1 MAQLSEEFEA
11 VRLSA
16 ANAESWSDGVQDQ
29 AETALVAL
37 RKVLKATA
45 NNVRALASQ
54 TGLTASQLLV
64 LQVLKTRGETL
75 TGDLARAVDLKQA
88 TISILLDK
96 LQERGLVERRRGET
110 DRRRV
115 WVRINGE
122 GMRVLAGAPDLLQ
135 ETFRSRFRKLA
146 EWEQASLV
154 AALLR
159 VVSLLDAENIEAS
172 PLLDVGGV
180 NDLPTNGSRTG

>member
-1 MAQLSEEFEA
+1 MAQLSEGFEA
-11 VRLSA
+11 ARLSA
-16 ANAESWSDGVQDQ
+16 VNADNWSDAVQDQ

-37 RKVLKATA
+37 RRILKATA
-45 NNVRALASQ
+45 NNVKAVAHE

-64 LQVLKTRGETL
+64 LQVLKTHGETL
-75 TGDLARAVDLKQA
+75 TGDLAKAVDLKQA

-96 LQERGLVERRRGET
+96 LQERGYVERRRGET

-115 WVRINGE
+115 WVRITEAGT
-122 GMRVLAGAPDLLQ
+122 RVLQGAPDLLQ
-135 ETFRSRFRKLA
+135 ETFRARFRHLA

-159 VVSLLDAENIEAS
+159 VVSLLDAEEIDAS

-180 NDLPTNGSRTG
+180 NDLPAGGSR

>member
-1 MAQLSEEFEA
+1 MAQLSEGFEA
-11 VRLSA
+11 ARLSA
-16 ANAESWSDGVQDQ
+16 VNVDTWSDGMQDQ
-29 AETALVAL
+29 TEVALVAL
-37 RKVLKATA
+37 RRILKATA
-45 NNVRALASQ
+45 NNVKAVAHR

-96 LQERGLVERRRGET
+96 LQESDLVERRRGES

-115 WVRINGE
+115 WVRITE
-122 GMRVLAGAPDLLQ
+122 AGSRTLQNAPDLLQ
-135 ETFRSRFRKLA
+135 ETFRSRFRHLA
-146 EWEQASLV
+146 EWEQASLI
-154 AALLR
+154 ASLLR
-159 VVSLLDAENIEAS
+159 VVSLLDAEKIEAS

-180 NDLPTNGSRTG
+180 NDLPANDPA